1 MKVASTYKKELYVI
15 FEAVYKWW
23 QYLIVKRFLIRT
35 NHKSIKQFMQKVI
48 QTQKQQ
54 QYVCKLMGFDF
65 EIEYKPR
72 VSNKVAHALSRVHE
86 EDEMMDT
93 PFMAISWTIIR
104 FL

>member
-15 FEAVYKWW
+15 VEAVYKWW
-23 QYLIVKRFLIRT
+23 QYLIRT
-35 NHKSIKQFMQKVI
+35 NHKSIKQFRQKVI
-48 QTQKQQ
+48 QTQTQQ

-72 VSNKVAHALSRVHE
+72 VSNKVAYALSRVHE
-86 EDEMMDT
+86 EDEMMAT
-93 PFMAISWTIIR
+93 PFMAISWPIIG